1 MTRRR
6 NFCSVAAVG
15 GFSAALALLS
25 GSPAARAD
33 ELADLRANQE
43 LLQQRI
49 DQLSQ
54 AAPGSIPIPGQ
65 YVPGYGPPTGAA
77 GPNQPVTSGSFP
89 RSFLIPGTDTS
100 LRIGGFANTQV
111 QWYASGANQGTQLNG
126 QGGQNTQTY
135 LDGPGGTGNLAG
147 IPLNNSISHS
157 RDSAFDIS
165 ARASRLLFDART
177 PTAWGEIKAY
187 VEMDFAT
194 NVDNNVQT
202 NVEGVASSY
211 TPRLRK
217 AYATFDG
224 LEAGQDTGIMHDPD
238 ADAEL
243 VDQGGGAT
251 AAGRAREAQVRYTY
265 QGPYGTVFTFGGE
278 NPVPRLNGPFGQVDI
293 DTSQIGNTAACSV
306 TGNVVV
312 NLPSTTACLGSLAQ
326 FSPLQVGMPE
336 WIGTARINQPW
347 GHMQFGATVRED
359 KLNDGQYLDQE
370 FIGAGVTLS
379 GDVHPFSGNPGPLGR
394 DDLGFGAVGGQ
405 GIGGQM
411 ANGTAVVTNFG
422 APILVPGVGWVNP
435 LSGNSPA
442 AEAATTAW
450 NARAAAQ
457 SLPAT
462 GIINGVNVR
471 SAYDGLVRSQE
482 SSSIGGWIWYQHWW
496 TDNMRSTLEASGV
509 YNAMNS
515 NILPPGTTNNKFLGI
530 THANLYW
537 SPVAFVD
544 FGVEYVFG
552 HRVTIANFK
561 GDSNSLIGQ
570 FRVRF

>member
-1 MTRRR
+1 M
-6 NFCSVAAVG
+6 VH
-15 GFSAALALLS
+15 
-25 GSPAARAD
+25 
-33 ELADLRANQE
+33 
-43 LLQQRI
+43 
-49 DQLSQ
+49 Q
-54 AAPGSIPIPGQ
+54 AAPIKAPSS
-65 YVPGYGPPTGAA
+65 TAKGAR
-77 GPNQPVTSGSFP
+77 T
-89 RSFLIPGTDTS
+89 
-100 LRIGGFANTQV
+100 
-111 QWYASGANQGTQLNG
+111 
-126 QGGQNTQTY
+126 TQTF
-135 LDGPGGTGNLAG
+135 LDGPGGTGNLTG

-265 QGPYGTVFTFGGE
+265 PGPYGTVFTFGGE

-306 TGNVVV
+306 TGNVVA

-394 DDLGFGAVGGQ
+394 DDLGFGARRR
-405 GIGGQM
+405 
-411 ANGTAVVTNFG
+411 
-422 APILVPGVGWVNP
+422 P
-435 LSGNSPA
+435 
-442 AEAATTAW
+442 
-450 NARAAAQ
+450 
-457 SLPAT
+457 
-462 GIINGVNVR
+462 
-471 SAYDGLVRSQE
+471 
-482 SSSIGGWIWYQHWW
+482 
-496 TDNMRSTLEASGV
+496 
-509 YNAMNS
+509 
-515 NILPPGTTNNKFLGI
+515 
-530 THANLYW
+530 
-537 SPVAFVD
+537 
-544 FGVEYVFG
+544 G
-552 HRVTIANFK
+552 HRRPDGQRYGG
-561 GDSNSLIGQ
+561 GDEFRGADSGPGCRLGQ
-570 FRVRF
+570 PAQRQQPRWPRPPPRRGTPAPPPSRCRPRVRQRGQRQVGL